1 MNLKK
6 CKICDGNSLNIF
18 AHTAKCENCGV
29 LLYFPYPPTDMELIA
44 SGEGKAF
51 SKQEALWW
59 YSNSSFLNH
68 LNFTEMLR
76 FTMDKSYLNKAI
88 DILDFGGGGGQ
99 FALVCKS
106 HYPQASIYITDI
118 SDEALLEEWKCSNI
132 QIPFNNFSNDKRKFD
147 VIFLNDVFEHLSD
160 PLITLQLLGD
170 KLKENGKIF
179 IDTPKQF
186 WIYPLTKIIS
196 SELYKKVLR
205 GTVSTAHLQIWTRSS
220 FNFVIRQSGLTKVKY
235 LESSEYTMPPDFYM
249 VNMGITNPILKII
262 GRMFYKSAK
271 YLAKNKILCVLQHK
285 VSIQSESK

>member
-1 MNLKK
+1 
-6 CKICDGNSLNIF
+6 
-18 AHTAKCENCGV
+18 
-29 LLYFPYPPTDMELIA
+29 MELIA

-118 SDEALLEEWKCSNI
+118 SDEALLEQWKCSNI

-271 YLAKNKILCVLQHK
+271 YLAKNKILCVLQNK